1 MWMCVVWCIVSWSEN
16 QVLPWKTHITAQV
29 HAQRQLGTKQLPAIR
44 VPLPFPPPPPSPRPA
59 VQDCLSQWGK
69 GGEGGKM

>member
-1 MWMCVVWCIVSWSEN
+1 MWMCVVVSWSEN

-44 VPLPFPPPPPSPRPA
+44 VPLPFPPPPPLPPGLPYRIA
-59 VQDCLSQWGK
+59 FLRGGK